1 MKGDYKELGWKT
13 LLFSDN
19 RVWAFLCDAYYSLG
33 GFVNKEDGSVFTIAL
48 SGNQKRSCGLGI
60 HGQIRY
66 LCEYVA

>member
-1 MKGDYKELGWKT
+1 VIYR
-13 LLFSDN
+13 LFS
-19 RVWAFLCDAYYSLG
+19 G
-33 GFVNKEDGSVFTIAL
+33 GFVVKEDRSVFTIAL